1 MSSAENTAPVA
12 ATPAAAAPAS
22 SASDVKK
29 KKDWIP
35 LESDPEL
42 MTKYLHAL
50 GADPD
55 NNYMFHEIY
64 GTDPDL
70 LSMIP
75 QPCLAVL
82 LLFPISATSEA
93 LKASQETDLKT
104 SKAADSLPDS
114 LFYMKQTVGN
124 ACGTIGLLHAAFNNK
139 TALTF
144 KENSFFDKFYK
155 ICQKKTPEE
164 IGAAL
169 EENNDIE
176 VEHQSIAQE
185 GKTDGESAMDTNLHF
200 ICFVPS
206 NGGLYELDGR
216 KFTAVNHGATSEETF
231 LADATKVIKE
241 KFIDVE
247 SGDVRFNMVA
257 LGPA

>member
-1 MSSAENTAPVA
+1 MSSSENTAPATTSTTSA
-12 ATPAAAAPAS
+12 ATTA
-22 SASDVKK
+22 K

-70 LSMIP
+70 LAMVP

-93 LKASQETDLKT
+93 MKASQEAELKAN
-104 SKAADSLPDS
+104 KCAEKLPSS

-124 ACGTIGLLHAAFNNK
+124 ACGTIGLIHAAFNNRDTLK
-139 TALTF
+139 F
-144 KENSFFDKFYK
+144 KENSFFDKFSK
-155 ICQKKTPEE
+155 VCNKKTPEE

-206 NGGLYELDGR
+206 EGLLYELDGR
-216 KFTAVNHGATSEETF
+216 KLTAVSHGATSEDTF

-241 KFIDVE
+241 KFIDSE
-247 SGDVRFNMVA
+247 AGDVRFNMVA